1 MSTVMPELRTPV
13 MIVVDASWQ
22 DARGVLQ
29 TAKARMEDKSVGG
42 ACLRLK
48 NQIAPGT
55 KLRVQ
60 WRFDQFSGTVK
71 YCRGDGREYLAG
83 IQRDPPHSAAE
94 DRRVP
99 EASFRAED
107 KLNTLTTK
115 TQDIDR
121 KSPPPA
127 PPPVSVTIENPRQE
141 RKEQDFSPAPPPI
154 ESDLRP
160 RTAVPASESPRRVPY
175 EIDRRAQVQVSQVLK
190 QNADRPSEI
199 SATPP
204 ARRKTTGSE
213 RKPMA
218 HTWRGLMPWREK
230 QGDSGT
236 NGPTSDQS
244 PSEKEIVMPPVN
256 PAPEKTTAHAR
267 AVPAFEVEL
276 LAMDDIYRAAGIP
289 GPRKGY
295 SVNKVVEM
303 LNSEHIRGLSKEMK
317 RAAVLMALDAA
328 GVTIDQV
335 QRDAKAR
342 QGALDA
348 YEAEQKKQADAEWAR
363 KGEEITQIQA
373 ELESIKA
380 HYMGRITRNQEAVA
394 RDKARFSNW
403 VATKQQEAQSMTE
416 ALDLCLKS
424 QPEPVSTPPSAEFS
438 MAASAGLAATP
449 VSGKPQ

>member
-1 MSTVMPELRTPV
+1 MPELRTPV

-29 TAKARMEDKSVGG
+29 TAKARMEDKSAGG
-42 ACLRLK
+42 ACVRLK
-48 NQIAPGT
+48 SAIAPGT

-71 YCRGDGREYLAG
+71 YCRSDGRDYLAG
-83 IQRDPPHSAAE
+83 IQRDAPRSAAD
-94 DRRVP
+94 DRRVS
-99 EASFRAED
+99 EAPARAED
-107 KLNTLTTK
+107 KLNALTTK
-115 TQDIDR
+115 PPDIDR

-127 PPPVSVTIENPRQE
+127 PPPVTIENPRQV
-141 RKEQDFSPAPPPI
+141 RREQKATGALRLP
-154 ESDLRP
+154 ENDLPR
-160 RTAVPASESPRRVPY
+160 RTAVLADKSSRQVPY
-175 EIDRRAQVQVSQVLK
+175 EIDRRAQVQLPQAQK
-190 QNADRPSEI
+190 QNADRQNEVST
-199 SATPP
+199 TPP
-204 ARRKTTGSE
+204 EKGKTAGSE

-218 HTWRGLMPWREK
+218 HKWRGLMPWREK
-230 QGDSGT
+230 QGDPGASG
-236 NGPTSDQS
+236 PSSDQS

-256 PAPEKTTAHAR
+256 PATEKTAMHAR
-267 AVPAFEVEL
+267 DVPTFEVEL
-276 LAMDDIYRAAGIP
+276 LAMEDIYRAAGIP

-303 LNSEHIRGLSKEMK
+303 LKSEHIRGLSKEMK

-328 GVTIDQV
+328 GVSIDQV

-342 QGALDA
+342 QSALDA
-348 YEAEQKKQADAEWAR
+348 YEAEQKKQAEAEWAR

-394 RDKARFSNW
+394 RDRARFSNW

-416 ALDLCLKS
+416 ALDLCLKT
-424 QPEPVSTPPSAEFS
+424 QPSEPASAPTPAEFS
-438 MAASAGLAATP
+438 MAANTDLATAP